1 MLRTQIPVCDTYIE
15 AWVMTLPDKPSACHQ
30 GIGKHATKK
39 SYGQILRQSG
49 WLLAVG
55 HVRFANQSSF
65 SSITSGE
72 PE

>member
-1 MLRTQIPVCDTYIE
+1 
-15 AWVMTLPDKPSACHQ
+15 MTLPDKPSACHQ

-55 HVRFANQSSF
+55 QVRFANQASF
-65 SSITSGE
+65 SSITSGD
-72 PE
+72 PP